1 MVEIEHEEMNIED
14 LFIHEKDE
22 KIKICIKL
30 KRGDFTAYIT
40 PVTYGE
46 IKKLQGMDEQEITDY
61 VLSNHFFK
69 PNGENLIQ
77 KELDLLP
84 VGVLKGVAETI
95 MELSGLNI
103 TNEDIQVF

>member
-14 LFIHEKDE
+14 LFVHDKDD
-22 KIKICIKL
+22 KIKIGIHL